1 MAKGEVDLRVGNGA
15 KVAALAVGTY
25 VLTLP
30 SGLIIQSCLLGK
42 MAKTPFTRKGERGS
56 DLLALIHTDVCGPI
70 NTPARGGFQYFI
82 TFTDDYSRSMGFYLN
97 SLLLEHR
104 NEKTPYEIWSGK
116 RPSMSYMKIWGC
128 EVYVKRQISTKLE
141 AKSDKFFF
149 VGYPKETKG
158 YYFYNPSEGK
168 VVVARTRVFIEREF
182 ISKGISGR
190 KIELEEIQESQS
202 SDIPMEEQEQDTQ
215 VVVEEQPAQITQDQH
230 EPVTYQEAITG
241 PESEKWL
248 EAMKS
253 EMDSMYTNQMDVKTA
268 FLNGKILEDVY
279 MTQPEGFGIP
289 EESIKICKLHRSIYG
304 LKQASRSWNLRFD
317 ETVKQFGFIK
327 NEDEPCV
334 FKKVSGSIVVFL
346 VLYVDDMLLMGNNI
360 PTLQQVKTRLG
371 KCFSMKDL
379 GEAAYIQGIRIYRDR
394 SQKLLGLSQSK
405 YIDKVL
411 RRFSMHESKKGFIPM
426 QHGLCLSKTQ
436 SPLTKE
442 ERDRMNKIPYAS
454 AIGFIMYAM
463 LCTRPD
469 VSYALSATS
478 RYQSNPG
485 DPHWV
490 AVKNILKYLRRTKNS
505 FLIYGGQEG
514 LAVIGY
520 TYASFQTD
528 KDDFKSQYGYVF
540 CLNGGDV
547 SWKSSKQETVADHV
561 ILRLED
567 LSCFRRNTRLLLL
580 VFRMRRLAT
589 TLSVV
594 PCLFALMVVTP
605 TMTSARANAQI
616 TESLATLTHL
626 LARGDDPARDGEKR
640 LDMFLKH
647 KPSFFVG
654 GFNPDEAVKWVEE
667 VEIIFDAMECAN
679 ENKLALGT
687 YVLREEANQWWKNAK
702 VRLGDRG
709 VVMTWEMFKREFFK
723 KYFLAD
729 VKNKKVVEFMKLEQG
744 IMSVAEYAAKFESL
758 CAFSPHYNTP
768 EAENDKCVKF
778 ESGLRP
784 NIKHI
789 IGRQDRA
796 KPYEVKGKGSA
807 RDGKGKEKVENDKFY
822 RTKECKAT
830 TPTCFNCGEEGHKS
844 PECKKPKKV
853 TGKVF
858 ALNGEGADQVDNLI
872 RGTCFIHDTPLI
884 AIIDTGATHS
894 FISMDCMKRLNIPVY
909 EMSGCMNIETPAN
922 GSVITRLVCR
932 NCPVSVFSRHFGMD
946 LVCIPLSGIDVIFGM
961 NWLVFNQVHI
971 NCCEKTVIFP
981 KSEGSLSLMNGGEVK
996 ESLNDHGGLF
1006 MVFGSLKLE
1015 GGAKLEEIPVVGEFS
1030 DVFPED
1036 ISDLPPER
1044 KVEFGIDLVPGT
1056 SPISMAPYRMSASEL
1071 NELKKQLEELLEKKF
1086 IRPSVSPWGAPVL
1099 LVKKKEGSMR
1109 LCIDYRQL
1117 NKATIKN
1124 KYPLPRIDGL
1134 MDQLVGACVF
1144 SKNDLRSGY
1153 HQIRVK
1159 TEDVPKTAFRTRYD
1173 HYEYTVMPFGVTN
1186 APGVFMEYMNRIF
1199 HSFLDKFVVFIDD
1212 ILVYSKSEEEHKE
1225 HLRIVLQVLKEKKLY
1240 AKLSKCEF
1248 WLKEVS
1254 FLGHVIS
1261 SGGTTVDP
1269 AKVDAVMKWGTP
1281 EFVLEIISFLGLT
1294 GYYRKFIEGFS
1305 KMALPLTLL
1314 TRKNQAFVWDEK
1326 CEKSF
1331 QELKK
1336 QLTTAP
1342 VLILPDAKESFVVYC
1357 DTSKLGLG
1365 GVLMQKGKVVAYASR
1380 QLKVH
1385 ERNYPTHD
1393 LELAAVVFALKVWR
1407 HYLFGSRFEVFSD
1420 HKNLKYLFDQKELNM
1435 RQRRWL
1441 EFLKDY
1447 DFELSY
1453 HPGKANVVA
1462 DALSRKSLH
1471 MSSLMAKELE
1481 LIEGMMKLTNPFL
1494 EKIREYQ
1501 KEDEKLMKR
1510 VALMIEGQENDF
1522 KVDEN
1527 GVVKF
1532 RGRVCV
1538 PDVPELKKM
1547 IFDEGHKSGLSIH
1560 PGLVK
1565 MYQDLKKLFW
1575 CPRMKKE
1582 IAEYVYACLVCQK
1595 SKIEHQKPSG
1605 LLQPLFIP
1613 EWKWDNIAMDFVGGL
1628 PKTAKGNEVIWVVVD
1643 RLTKSAHFI
1652 AIKMETLVPRL
1663 AKIYVEQII
1672 RLHGIPSSIVSDR
1685 DPKFTSR
1692 FWESLQ
1698 EALGT
1703 KLRSSSAYHPQMDG
1717 QSERTIQSLED
1728 LLRACVLEQGE
1739 SWDVKS

>member
-1 MAKGEVDLRVGNGA
+1 MVTKTEQQLWVLVAKRELARELAGLA
-15 KVAALAVGTY
+15 SAHQPALCC
-25 VLTLP
+25 LTCFATTRA
-30 SGLIIQSCLLGK
+30 SEK
-42 MAKTPFTRKGERGS
+42 MAKILRRG
-56 DLLALIHTDVCGPI
+56 DLL
-70 NTPARGGFQYFI
+70 
-82 TFTDDYSRSMGFYLN
+82 
-97 SLLLEHR
+97 
-104 NEKTPYEIWSGK
+104 
-116 RPSMSYMKIWGC
+116 
-128 EVYVKRQISTKLE
+128 
-141 AKSDKFFF
+141 
-149 VGYPKETKG
+149 
-158 YYFYNPSEGK
+158 
-168 VVVARTRVFIEREF
+168 
-182 ISKGISGR
+182 
-190 KIELEEIQESQS
+190 
-202 SDIPMEEQEQDTQ
+202 
-215 VVVEEQPAQITQDQH
+215 
-230 EPVTYQEAITG
+230 
-241 PESEKWL
+241 
-248 EAMKS
+248 
-253 EMDSMYTNQMDVKTA
+253 
-268 FLNGKILEDVY
+268 
-279 MTQPEGFGIP
+279 
-289 EESIKICKLHRSIYG
+289 
-304 LKQASRSWNLRFD
+304 
-317 ETVKQFGFIK
+317 
-327 NEDEPCV
+327 
-334 FKKVSGSIVVFL
+334 
-346 VLYVDDMLLMGNNI
+346 
-360 PTLQQVKTRLG
+360 
-371 KCFSMKDL
+371 
-379 GEAAYIQGIRIYRDR
+379 
-394 SQKLLGLSQSK
+394 
-405 YIDKVL
+405 
-411 RRFSMHESKKGFIPM
+411 
-426 QHGLCLSKTQ
+426 CL
-436 SPLTKE
+436 
-442 ERDRMNKIPYAS
+442 
-454 AIGFIMYAM
+454 
-463 LCTRPD
+463 
-469 VSYALSATS
+469 
-478 RYQSNPG
+478 
-485 DPHWV
+485 
-490 AVKNILKYLRRTKNS
+490 
-505 FLIYGGQEG
+505 
-514 LAVIGY
+514 
-520 TYASFQTD
+520 
-528 KDDFKSQYGYVF
+528 
-540 CLNGGDV
+540 
-547 SWKSSKQETVADHV
+547 
-561 ILRLED
+561 
-567 LSCFRRNTRLLLL
+567 LSCLGG
-580 VFRMRRLAT
+580 
-589 TLSVV
+589 V
-594 PCLFALMVVTP
+594 PDIVAKYSG
-605 TMTSARANAQI
+605 TMTSAHANAQI
-616 TESLATLTHL
+616 AESLATLTHL
-626 LARGDDPARDGEKR
+626 LARGDDPTRDGEKR
-640 LDMFLKH
+640 LDRFLKH

-654 GFNPDEAVKWVEE
+654 GFNPDGAVKWVEE

-702 VRLGDRG
+702 LRLGDRG
-709 VVMTWEMFKREFFK
+709 VVITWEMFKREFFN
-723 KYFLAD
+723 KYFPTD

-744 IMSVAEYAAKFESL
+744 NMSVAEYAAKFESL

-784 NIKHI
+784 DIKHI
-789 IGRQDRA
+789 IGFVEIRNFTTLVAKARICDEDGKAKSNYFKVVRGKSQDRV

-807 RDGKGKEKVENDKFY
+807 RSGKGKEKVDNDKCY
-822 RTKECKAT
+822 RSKECKAT

-844 PECKKPKKV
+844 LECKKPKKV

-909 EMSGCMNIETPAN
+909 EMSGCMNIETPAS
-922 GSVITRLVCR
+922 GSVITCLVCR
-932 NCPVSVFSRHFGMD
+932 NCPVSVFGRHFGMD

-981 KSEGSLSLMNGGEVK
+981 KSEGSLSLMNGEEVK
-996 ESLNDHGGLF
+996 EYLNDHGELF

-1015 GGAKLEEIPVVGEFS
+1015 GEVKLEEIPVVSEFS

-1044 KVEFGIDLVPGT
+1044 EVEFSIDLVPGT

-1124 KYPLPRIDGL
+1124 KYPLPRIDDL

-1144 SKNDLRSGY
+1144 SKIDLRSGY

-1159 TEDVPKTAFRTRYD
+1159 TEDVPKTAFRLRYG

-1186 APGVFMEYMNRIF
+1186 APGVFMEIF
-1199 HSFLDKFVVFIDD
+1199 HSFLDKFVVVFIDD

-1254 FLGHVIS
+1254 FLGQVIS
-1261 SGGTTVDP
+1261 SGGIAVDP

-1281 EFVLEIISFLGLT
+1281 ESVSEIRSFLGLA
-1294 GYYRKFIEGFS
+1294 GYYR
-1305 KMALPLTLL
+1305 
-1314 TRKNQAFVWDEK
+1314 
-1326 CEKSF
+1326 SF

-1336 QLTTAP
+1336 KLTTAP
-1342 VLILPDAKESFVVYC
+1342 VLILPDAKELFVVYC
-1357 DTSKLGLG
+1357 DASKLGIG

-1380 QLKVH
+1380 QLK
-1385 ERNYPTHD
+1385 
-1393 LELAAVVFALKVWR
+1393 
-1407 HYLFGSRFEVFSD
+1407 
-1420 HKNLKYLFDQKELNM
+1420 
-1435 RQRRWL
+1435 
-1441 EFLKDY
+1441 DY
-1447 DFELSY
+1447 GFELSY

-1481 LIEGMMKLTNPFL
+1481 LTEEFRDLSLVCEVTSNSVKLGMLKLTNPFL
-1494 EKIREYQ
+1494 EKIREFQ

-1510 VALMIEGQENDF
+1510 VALVIEGQENDF

-1532 RGRVCV
+1532 RGRVC
-1538 PDVPELKKM
+1538 VPELKKM

-1575 CPRMKKE
+1575 WPRMKKE
-1582 IAEYVYACLVCQK
+1582 IAEYVYTCLVCQK
-1595 SKIEHQKPSG
+1595 SKIEHQKLS
-1605 LLQPLFIP
+1605 
-1613 EWKWDNIAMDFVGGL
+1613 GL

-1652 AIKMETLVPRL
+1652 AIKIGTLVPKL
-1663 AKIYVEQII
+1663 AEIYVEQII
-1672 RLHGIPSSIVSDR
+1672 RLHSIPSSIVSDR
-1685 DPKFTSR
+1685 DLKFTSR

-1703 KLRSSSAYHPQMDG
+1703 KLRLSSAYHPQTDG

-1739 SWDVKS
+1739 SWDSCLPLIEFTYNNSFHSSIGMAPFEALYGRRCRTPLCWYESGETVVLGPDIVQETTEKIIMIQEKMKASQSRQKSYHDKKRKDVEFQEGDHVFLRVTSTTGVGRTLKSKKLTSKFIGPYQISERIRKVAYRIALPVTLSNLHDVFHVSQLRKYVSDPSHVIESDDIQVKDNLTIETIPLRIEGREVKKLRNKEIASVKVIWGGSAGENATWELESKMKSSYPDLFSDGEGILVSYIDGDMIPHVDMSRTYMKSSEATTWSGAKQSSEAQRGSECLKEFRSSEKFRSSRMFRCLQEFRSYLLVTSHSEDEDVQKLNYEGLSEANHSRPIRLQVIKGSSEAKEFPKSSEGLHQLHLSSLMICSKVKLHCKERRGFTQRIFKDYCCPFYNGNFSNVSMSFSTHINMPKKELMTSDLH

>member
-1 MAKGEVDLRVGNGA
+1 
-15 KVAALAVGTY
+15 
-25 VLTLP
+25 
-30 SGLIIQSCLLGK
+30 
-42 MAKTPFTRKGERGS
+42 
-56 DLLALIHTDVCGPI
+56 
-70 NTPARGGFQYFI
+70 
-82 TFTDDYSRSMGFYLN
+82 
-97 SLLLEHR
+97 
-104 NEKTPYEIWSGK
+104 
-116 RPSMSYMKIWGC
+116 
-128 EVYVKRQISTKLE
+128 
-141 AKSDKFFF
+141 
-149 VGYPKETKG
+149 
-158 YYFYNPSEGK
+158 
-168 VVVARTRVFIEREF
+168 
-182 ISKGISGR
+182 
-190 KIELEEIQESQS
+190 
-202 SDIPMEEQEQDTQ
+202 
-215 VVVEEQPAQITQDQH
+215 
-230 EPVTYQEAITG
+230 
-241 PESEKWL
+241 
-248 EAMKS
+248 
-253 EMDSMYTNQMDVKTA
+253 
-268 FLNGKILEDVY
+268 
-279 MTQPEGFGIP
+279 
-289 EESIKICKLHRSIYG
+289 
-304 LKQASRSWNLRFD
+304 
-317 ETVKQFGFIK
+317 
-327 NEDEPCV
+327 
-334 FKKVSGSIVVFL
+334 
-346 VLYVDDMLLMGNNI
+346 
-360 PTLQQVKTRLG
+360 
-371 KCFSMKDL
+371 
-379 GEAAYIQGIRIYRDR
+379 
-394 SQKLLGLSQSK
+394 
-405 YIDKVL
+405 
-411 RRFSMHESKKGFIPM
+411 
-426 QHGLCLSKTQ
+426 
-436 SPLTKE
+436 
-442 ERDRMNKIPYAS
+442 
-454 AIGFIMYAM
+454 
-463 LCTRPD
+463 
-469 VSYALSATS
+469 
-478 RYQSNPG
+478 
-485 DPHWV
+485 
-490 AVKNILKYLRRTKNS
+490 
-505 FLIYGGQEG
+505 
-514 LAVIGY
+514 
-520 TYASFQTD
+520 
-528 KDDFKSQYGYVF
+528 
-540 CLNGGDV
+540 
-547 SWKSSKQETVADHV
+547 
-561 ILRLED
+561 
-567 LSCFRRNTRLLLL
+567 
-580 VFRMRRLAT
+580 
-589 TLSVV
+589 
-594 PCLFALMVVTP
+594 
-605 TMTSARANAQI
+605 MTSARANAQI
-616 TESLATLTHL
+616 AESLATLTHL

-640 LDMFLKH
+640 LDRFLKH

-654 GFNPDEAVKWVEE
+654 GFNPDGAVKWVEE
-667 VEIIFDAMECAN
+667 VEIIFDGMKCAN

-687 YVLREEANQWWKNAK
+687 YMLREEANQWWKNAK
-702 VRLGDRG
+702 LGIGNGG
-709 VVMTWEMFKREFFK
+709 VVITWEMFKREFFN
-723 KYFLAD
+723 KYFPAD
-729 VKNKKVVEFMKLEQG
+729 VKNKTVVEFMKLEQG
-744 IMSVAEYAAKFESL
+744 NMSVAEYAAKFESL

-784 NIKHI
+784 DIKHI
-789 IGRQDRA
+789 IGFAEIRNFTTLVAKARICVEDGKAKSNYFKAVRGRSQDRA

-807 RDGKGKEKVENDKFY
+807 RGGKGKEKVDGDKCY
-822 RTKECKAT
+822 RCGKIGHRSFECKKDKDVCYSCGKEGHKSKECKAT

-853 TGKVF
+853 TGKMF
-858 ALNGEGADQVDNLI
+858 ALNGEGVDQVDNLI

-909 EMSGCMNIETPAN
+909 EMSGCMNIETPVS
-922 GSVITRLVCR
+922 GSIITRLVCR
-932 NCPVSVFSRHFGMD
+932 NCHVSVFGRHFGMD

-981 KSEGSLSLMNGGEVK
+981 KSEGSLSLMNGEELK
-996 ESLNDHGGLF
+996 ESLNDHGELF

-1015 GGAKLEEIPVVGEFS
+1015 GGIKLEELPVVREFS

-1044 KVEFGIDLVPGT
+1044 EVEFGINLVPGT

-1086 IRPSVSPWGAPVL
+1086 IRPSVSPWGALVL

-1117 NKATIKN
+1117 NKVTIKN
-1124 KYPLPRIDGL
+1124 KYPLPRIDDL
-1134 MDQLVGACVF
+1134 MNQLVEACVF
-1144 SKNDLRSGY
+1144 SKIDLRSGY

-1159 TEDVPKTAFRTRYD
+1159 TEDIPKTAFRTRYG
-1173 HYEYTVMPFGVTN
+1173 HYEYIVMPFGVTN
-1186 APGVFMEYMNRIF
+1186 APGVFMEYMNMIF
-1199 HSFLDKFVVFIDD
+1199 HSFLDKFVVVFIDD

-1225 HLRIVLQVLKEKKLY
+1225 HLRIVLHVLKEKKLY

-1248 WLKEVS
+1248 WLEEVS

-1261 SGGTTVDP
+1261 SGGIAVDP
-1269 AKVDAVMKWGTP
+1269 AKVDAVMKWGT
-1281 EFVLEIISFLGLT
+1281 LEPVSEIRSFLGLA
-1294 GYYRKFIEGFS
+1294 GYYRRFIEGFS

-1314 TRKNQAFVWDEK
+1314 TRKDQAFVWNEK

-1331 QELKK
+1331 QELKEK
-1336 QLTTAP
+1336 LTTAP
-1342 VLILPDAKESFVVYC
+1342 VLIFPDAKESFVVYC
-1357 DTSKLGLG
+1357 DASKLGLG
-1365 GVLMQKGKVVAYASR
+1365 GVLMQKGKVVAYASPL
-1380 QLKVH
+1380 LKVH

-1407 HYLFGSRFEVFSD
+1407 HYLYGSRFEVFSD
-1420 HKNLKYLFDQKELNM
+1420 HKSLKYLFDQKELNM

-1441 EFLKDY
+1441 EFLKYY

-1471 MSSLMAKELE
+1471 MSSLMEKELE
-1481 LIEGMMKLTNPFL
+1481 LIEEFRDLSLVCEVTSNSVKLGMLKLTNPFL
-1494 EKIREYQ
+1494 EKIRECQ

-1510 VALMIEGQENDF
+1510 VTLVIEGRENDF

-1527 GVVKF
+1527 GVVRF

-1575 CPRMKKE
+1575 WPRMKKE

-1613 EWKWDNIAMDFVGGL
+1613 EWKWDSIAMDFVGGL

-1652 AIKMETLVPRL
+1652 AIKIGTLVPKL
-1663 AKIYVEQII
+1663 AEIYVEQII

-1703 KLRSSSAYHPQMDG
+1703 KLRLSSAYHPQMDG

-1739 SWDVKS
+1739 SWDSCLPLIEFTYNNSFHSSIGMAPFEALYERRCRTPLCWYESGETVVLGPDIVQETTEKIRMIREKMKASQSRQKSYHDKKRKDVEFQEGDHVFLRVTSTTGVGRALKSKKLTSKFIGPYQISERIGKVAYRIALPVTLSNLHDVFHVSQLRKYVSDPSHVIDSDDILVKDNLTNETIPLRIEGREVKKLRNKEIASVKVIWGGPAGENATWELESKMKSSYPDLFSGKFSRAKIL

>member
-1 MAKGEVDLRVGNGA
+1 
-15 KVAALAVGTY
+15 
-25 VLTLP
+25 
-30 SGLIIQSCLLGK
+30 
-42 MAKTPFTRKGERGS
+42 
-56 DLLALIHTDVCGPI
+56 
-70 NTPARGGFQYFI
+70 
-82 TFTDDYSRSMGFYLN
+82 
-97 SLLLEHR
+97 
-104 NEKTPYEIWSGK
+104 
-116 RPSMSYMKIWGC
+116 
-128 EVYVKRQISTKLE
+128 
-141 AKSDKFFF
+141 
-149 VGYPKETKG
+149 
-158 YYFYNPSEGK
+158 
-168 VVVARTRVFIEREF
+168 
-182 ISKGISGR
+182 
-190 KIELEEIQESQS
+190 
-202 SDIPMEEQEQDTQ
+202 
-215 VVVEEQPAQITQDQH
+215 
-230 EPVTYQEAITG
+230 
-241 PESEKWL
+241 
-248 EAMKS
+248 
-253 EMDSMYTNQMDVKTA
+253 
-268 FLNGKILEDVY
+268 
-279 MTQPEGFGIP
+279 
-289 EESIKICKLHRSIYG
+289 
-304 LKQASRSWNLRFD
+304 
-317 ETVKQFGFIK
+317 
-327 NEDEPCV
+327 
-334 FKKVSGSIVVFL
+334 
-346 VLYVDDMLLMGNNI
+346 
-360 PTLQQVKTRLG
+360 
-371 KCFSMKDL
+371 
-379 GEAAYIQGIRIYRDR
+379 
-394 SQKLLGLSQSK
+394 
-405 YIDKVL
+405 
-411 RRFSMHESKKGFIPM
+411 
-426 QHGLCLSKTQ
+426 
-436 SPLTKE
+436 
-442 ERDRMNKIPYAS
+442 
-454 AIGFIMYAM
+454 
-463 LCTRPD
+463 
-469 VSYALSATS
+469 
-478 RYQSNPG
+478 
-485 DPHWV
+485 
-490 AVKNILKYLRRTKNS
+490 
-505 FLIYGGQEG
+505 
-514 LAVIGY
+514 
-520 TYASFQTD
+520 
-528 KDDFKSQYGYVF
+528 
-540 CLNGGDV
+540 
-547 SWKSSKQETVADHV
+547 
-561 ILRLED
+561 
-567 LSCFRRNTRLLLL
+567 
-580 VFRMRRLAT
+580 
-589 TLSVV
+589 
-594 PCLFALMVVTP
+594 
-605 TMTSARANAQI
+605 MTSTRANAQI
-616 TESLATLTHL
+616 AESLATLTHL
-626 LARGDDPARDGEKR
+626 MARGDDPARDGEKR
-640 LDMFLKH
+640 LDRFLKH

-654 GFNPDEAVKWVEE
+654 GFNPDGAVKWVEE

-687 YVLREEANQWWKNAK
+687 YMLREEANQWWKNAK
-702 VRLGDRG
+702 LRIGNGG
-709 VVMTWEMFKREFFK
+709 VVITWEMFKREFFN
-723 KYFLAD
+723 KYFPAD
-729 VKNKKVVEFMKLEQG
+729 VKNKKVVEFMRLEQG
-744 IMSVAEYAAKFESL
+744 NMSVAEYAAKFESL

-784 NIKHI
+784 DIKHI
-789 IGRQDRA
+789 IGFAEIRNFTTLVAKARICDEDGKAKSNYFKAVRGKSQDRA
-796 KPYEVKGKGSA
+796 KPYEVMGRGSA
-807 RDGKGKEKVENDKFY
+807 RSGKGKEKMDNDKCY
-822 RTKECKAT
+822 RCGKIGHRSFECKKEKEVCYNCGKEGHKSKECKAT

-909 EMSGCMNIETPAN
+909 EMSGCMNIETPAS
-922 GSVITRLVCR
+922 GSVVTRLVCR
-932 NCPVSVFSRHFGMD
+932 NCPVSVFGRHFGMD

-981 KSEGSLSLMNGGEVK
+981 KSEGSLPLMNGEELK
-996 ESLNDHGGLF
+996 ESLNDHGELF

-1015 GGAKLEEIPVVGEFS
+1015 GGIKLEELPVVREFS

-1044 KVEFGIDLVPGT
+1044 EVEFGIDLVPGT

-1117 NKATIKN
+1117 NKVTIKN
-1124 KYPLPRIDGL
+1124 KYPLPRINDL

-1144 SKNDLRSGY
+1144 SKIDLRFGY

-1159 TEDVPKTAFRTRYD
+1159 TEDIPKTAFRTRYS

-1199 HSFLDKFVVFIDD
+1199 HSFLDKFVVVFIDD
-1212 ILVYSKSEEEHKE
+1212 ILVYSKSVEEHKE

-1248 WLKEVS
+1248 WLEEVS

-1261 SGGTTVDP
+1261 SGGIAVDP

-1281 EFVLEIISFLGLT
+1281 ESVLEIRSFLGLA
-1294 GYYRKFIEGFS
+1294 GYYRRFIEGFS

-1314 TRKNQAFVWDEK
+1314 TRKDQAFVWDEK

-1331 QELKK
+1331 QELKEK
-1336 QLTTAP
+1336 LTTAP

-1357 DTSKLGLG
+1357 DASKLGLG

-1393 LELAAVVFALKVWR
+1393 LELAAVVFTLKVWR
-1407 HYLFGSRFEVFSD
+1407 HYLYGSRFEVFSD
-1420 HKNLKYLFDQKELNM
+1420 HKSLKYLFDQKELNM

-1481 LIEGMMKLTNPFL
+1481 LIEEFRDLSLVCEVTSNSVKLGMLKLTNPFL
-1494 EKIREYQ
+1494 EKIRECQ

-1510 VALMIEGQENDF
+1510 VALVIEGQENDF
-1522 KVDEN
+1522 KMDEN
-1527 GVVKF
+1527 GVVRF

-1575 CPRMKKE
+1575 WPRMHKE

-1613 EWKWDNIAMDFVGGL
+1613 EWKWDSIAMDFVGGL
-1628 PKTAKGNEVIWVVVD
+1628 PKTTKGNEVIWVVVD
-1643 RLTKSAHFI
+1643 RLTKSAHFV
-1652 AIKMETLVPRL
+1652 AIKIGTLVPKL
-1663 AKIYVEQII
+1663 AEIYVEQII

-1703 KLRSSSAYHPQMDG
+1703 KLRLSSAYHPQTDG

-1739 SWDVKS
+1739 SWDSCLPLIEFTYNNSFHSSIGMAPFEALYGRKCRTPLCWYESGETVVLGPDIVQETTEKIRMIREKMKTSQSRQKSYHDKRRKDVEFQEGDHVFLRVTSTTGVGRALKSKKLTSKFIGPYQISERIGKVAYRIALPITLSNLHDVFHVSQLRKYVSDPCHVIESDDIQVKENLTIETIPLRIEGREVKKLRNKEIASVKVVWGGPAGENATCELGSKMKSSYPELFSGKFSRAKIL

>member
-1 MAKGEVDLRVGNGA
+1 M
-15 KVAALAVGTY
+15 
-25 VLTLP
+25 
-30 SGLIIQSCLLGK
+30 
-42 MAKTPFTRKGERGS
+42 
-56 DLLALIHTDVCGPI
+56 
-70 NTPARGGFQYFI
+70 
-82 TFTDDYSRSMGFYLN
+82 
-97 SLLLEHR
+97 
-104 NEKTPYEIWSGK
+104 
-116 RPSMSYMKIWGC
+116 
-128 EVYVKRQISTKLE
+128 
-141 AKSDKFFF
+141 
-149 VGYPKETKG
+149 
-158 YYFYNPSEGK
+158 
-168 VVVARTRVFIEREF
+168 
-182 ISKGISGR
+182 
-190 KIELEEIQESQS
+190 
-202 SDIPMEEQEQDTQ
+202 
-215 VVVEEQPAQITQDQH
+215 
-230 EPVTYQEAITG
+230 
-241 PESEKWL
+241 
-248 EAMKS
+248 
-253 EMDSMYTNQMDVKTA
+253 TA
-268 FLNGKILEDVY
+268 
-279 MTQPEGFGIP
+279 
-289 EESIKICKLHRSIYG
+289 
-304 LKQASRSWNLRFD
+304 
-317 ETVKQFGFIK
+317 
-327 NEDEPCV
+327 
-334 FKKVSGSIVVFL
+334 
-346 VLYVDDMLLMGNNI
+346 
-360 PTLQQVKTRLG
+360 
-371 KCFSMKDL
+371 
-379 GEAAYIQGIRIYRDR
+379 
-394 SQKLLGLSQSK
+394 
-405 YIDKVL
+405 
-411 RRFSMHESKKGFIPM
+411 
-426 QHGLCLSKTQ
+426 
-436 SPLTKE
+436 
-442 ERDRMNKIPYAS
+442 
-454 AIGFIMYAM
+454 
-463 LCTRPD
+463 
-469 VSYALSATS
+469 
-478 RYQSNPG
+478 
-485 DPHWV
+485 
-490 AVKNILKYLRRTKNS
+490 
-505 FLIYGGQEG
+505 
-514 LAVIGY
+514 
-520 TYASFQTD
+520 
-528 KDDFKSQYGYVF
+528 
-540 CLNGGDV
+540 
-547 SWKSSKQETVADHV
+547 
-561 ILRLED
+561 
-567 LSCFRRNTRLLLL
+567 
-580 VFRMRRLAT
+580 
-589 TLSVV
+589 
-594 PCLFALMVVTP
+594 
-605 TMTSARANAQI
+605 ARANAQI
-616 TESLATLTHL
+616 AESLATLTHL

-640 LDMFLKH
+640 LDRFLKH

-654 GFNPDEAVKWVEE
+654 GFNPDGAVKWVEE
-667 VEIIFDAMECAN
+667 VEIIFEAMECAN

-687 YVLREEANQWWKNAK
+687 YMLREEANQWWKNAK
-702 VRLGDRG
+702 LRIGNGG
-709 VVMTWEMFKREFFK
+709 VVITWEMFQREFFN
-723 KYFLAD
+723 KYFPAD

-744 IMSVAEYAAKFESL
+744 NMSVAEYAAKFESL

-784 NIKHI
+784 DIKHI
-789 IGRQDRA
+789 IGFAEIRNFTTLVAKARICDEDGKAKSNYFKAVRGKSQDRA
-796 KPYEVKGKGSA
+796 KPYEVKGRGSA
-807 RDGKGKEKVENDKFY
+807 RGGKGKEKVDGDKCY
-822 RTKECKAT
+822 RCGKIGHRSFECKKDKDVCYSCGKEGHKSKECKAT

-909 EMSGCMNIETPAN
+909 EMSGCMNIETPAS
-922 GSVITRLVCR
+922 GSVVTRLVCR
-932 NCPVSVFSRHFGMD
+932 NCPVSVFGRHFGMD
-946 LVCIPLSGIDVIFGM
+946 LVCIPLNSIDVIFGM

-981 KSEGSLSLMNGGEVK
+981 KSEGSLPLMNGEELK
-996 ESLNDHGGLF
+996 ESLNDHGELF

-1015 GGAKLEEIPVVGEFS
+1015 GGAKLEGIPVVREFS

-1044 KVEFGIDLVPGT
+1044 EVEFGIDLVPGT

-1117 NKATIKN
+1117 NKVTIKN
-1124 KYPLPRIDGL
+1124 KYPLPRIDDL

-1144 SKNDLRSGY
+1144 SKIDLRSGY

-1159 TEDVPKTAFRTRYD
+1159 TEDVPKTAFRTRYG

-1199 HSFLDKFVVFIDD
+1199 HSFLDKFVVVFIDD
-1212 ILVYSKSEEEHKE
+1212 ILVYSKSVEEHKE

-1248 WLKEVS
+1248 WLEEVS

-1261 SGGTTVDP
+1261 SGGIAVDP

-1281 EFVLEIISFLGLT
+1281 ESVSEIRSFLGLA
-1294 GYYRKFIEGFS
+1294 GYYRRFIEGFS

-1314 TRKNQAFVWDEK
+1314 TRKDQAFVWDEK

-1331 QELKK
+1331 QELKEK
-1336 QLTTAP
+1336 LTTAP
-1342 VLILPDAKESFVVYC
+1342 VLILPDAKE
-1357 DTSKLGLG
+1357 
-1365 GVLMQKGKVVAYASR
+1365 
-1380 QLKVH
+1380 
-1385 ERNYPTHD
+1385 
-1393 LELAAVVFALKVWR
+1393 
-1407 HYLFGSRFEVFSD
+1407 
-1420 HKNLKYLFDQKELNM
+1420 
-1435 RQRRWL
+1435 
-1441 EFLKDY
+1441 
-1447 DFELSY
+1447 SY

-1481 LIEGMMKLTNPFL
+1481 LIEEFRDLSLVCEVTSNSVKLGMLKLTNPFL
-1494 EKIREYQ
+1494 EKVREYQ

-1510 VALMIEGQENDF
+1510 VALVIEGQENDF
-1522 KVDEN
+1522 KMDEN

-1565 MYQDLKKLFW
+1565 MYQDLRKLFW
-1575 CPRMKKE
+1575 WPRMHKE

-1605 LLQPLFIP
+1605 LLQPLFIL
-1613 EWKWDNIAMDFVGGL
+1613 EWKWDSIAMDFVGGL

-1652 AIKMETLVPRL
+1652 AIKIGTLVPKL
-1663 AKIYVEQII
+1663 AEIYVEQII

-1703 KLRSSSAYHPQMDG
+1703 KLRLSSAYHPQTDG

-1739 SWDVKS
+1739 SWDSCLPLIEFTYNNSFHSSIGMAPSEALYGRRCRTPLCWYESGETVVLGPDIVQETTEKIRMIREKMKTSQSRQKSYHDKRRKDVEFQEGDHVFLRVTSTTGVGRALKSKKLTSKFIGPYQISERIGKVAYRIALPITLSNLHDVFHVSQFRKYVSDPSHVIESDDIQVKDNLTVETIPLRIEGREVKKLRNKEIESVKVVWGGPAGENATWELESKMKSSYPDLFL

>member
-1 MAKGEVDLRVGNGA
+1 
-15 KVAALAVGTY
+15 
-25 VLTLP
+25 
-30 SGLIIQSCLLGK
+30 
-42 MAKTPFTRKGERGS
+42 
-56 DLLALIHTDVCGPI
+56 
-70 NTPARGGFQYFI
+70 
-82 TFTDDYSRSMGFYLN
+82 
-97 SLLLEHR
+97 
-104 NEKTPYEIWSGK
+104 
-116 RPSMSYMKIWGC
+116 
-128 EVYVKRQISTKLE
+128 
-141 AKSDKFFF
+141 
-149 VGYPKETKG
+149 
-158 YYFYNPSEGK
+158 
-168 VVVARTRVFIEREF
+168 
-182 ISKGISGR
+182 
-190 KIELEEIQESQS
+190 
-202 SDIPMEEQEQDTQ
+202 
-215 VVVEEQPAQITQDQH
+215 
-230 EPVTYQEAITG
+230 
-241 PESEKWL
+241 
-248 EAMKS
+248 
-253 EMDSMYTNQMDVKTA
+253 
-268 FLNGKILEDVY
+268 
-279 MTQPEGFGIP
+279 
-289 EESIKICKLHRSIYG
+289 
-304 LKQASRSWNLRFD
+304 
-317 ETVKQFGFIK
+317 
-327 NEDEPCV
+327 
-334 FKKVSGSIVVFL
+334 
-346 VLYVDDMLLMGNNI
+346 
-360 PTLQQVKTRLG
+360 
-371 KCFSMKDL
+371 
-379 GEAAYIQGIRIYRDR
+379 
-394 SQKLLGLSQSK
+394 
-405 YIDKVL
+405 
-411 RRFSMHESKKGFIPM
+411 
-426 QHGLCLSKTQ
+426 
-436 SPLTKE
+436 
-442 ERDRMNKIPYAS
+442 
-454 AIGFIMYAM
+454 
-463 LCTRPD
+463 
-469 VSYALSATS
+469 
-478 RYQSNPG
+478 
-485 DPHWV
+485 
-490 AVKNILKYLRRTKNS
+490 
-505 FLIYGGQEG
+505 
-514 LAVIGY
+514 
-520 TYASFQTD
+520 
-528 KDDFKSQYGYVF
+528 
-540 CLNGGDV
+540 
-547 SWKSSKQETVADHV
+547 
-561 ILRLED
+561 
-567 LSCFRRNTRLLLL
+567 
-580 VFRMRRLAT
+580 
-589 TLSVV
+589 
-594 PCLFALMVVTP
+594 
-605 TMTSARANAQI
+605 MTSARANAQI
-616 TESLATLTHL
+616 AESLATLTHL

-640 LDMFLKH
+640 LDRFLKH
-647 KPSFFVG
+647 KTSFFVG
-654 GFNPDEAVKWVEE
+654 GFNPDGAVKWVEE

-702 VRLGDRG
+702 LRLGDRG
-709 VVMTWEMFKREFFK
+709 VVITWEMFKREFFN
-723 KYFLAD
+723 KYFPAD
-729 VKNKKVVEFMKLEQG
+729 VKNKKVVEFMN
-744 IMSVAEYAAKFESL
+744 
-758 CAFSPHYNTP
+758 PHYNTP

-784 NIKHI
+784 DIKHI
-789 IGRQDRA
+789 IGFAEIRNFTTLVAKARICDEDGKAKSNYFKAVRGKSQDRA

-807 RDGKGKEKVENDKFY
+807 RGGKGKEKMDNDKCY
-822 RTKECKAT
+822 RCGKIGHRSFECKKDKDVCYNCGKEGHRSKECKAT

-909 EMSGCMNIETPAN
+909 EMSGCMNIETPAS
-922 GSVITRLVCR
+922 GSVISRLVCR
-932 NCPVSVFSRHFGMD
+932 NCHVSVFGRHFGMD

-981 KSEGSLSLMNGGEVK
+981 KLEGSLSLMNGEEVK

-1015 GGAKLEEIPVVGEFS
+1015 GGVKLKEIPVVSEFS

-1044 KVEFGIDLVPGT
+1044 EVEFSIDLVPGT

-1124 KYPLPRIDGL
+1124 KYPLPRIDDL
-1134 MDQLVGACVF
+1134 MDQLVGACVY
-1144 SKNDLRSGY
+1144 SKIDLRSGY

-1159 TEDVPKTAFRTRYD
+1159 MEDVPKTAFRTRYG

-1199 HSFLDKFVVFIDD
+1199 HSFLDKFVVLFIDD

-1225 HLRIVLQVLKEKKLY
+1225 NLRIVLQVLKEKKLY
-1240 AKLSKCEF
+1240 GKLSKCEF
-1248 WLKEVS
+1248 WLEEVS
-1254 FLGHVIS
+1254 FLGHIIS
-1261 SGGTTVDP
+1261 SGGIAVDP
-1269 AKVDAVMKWGTP
+1269 AKVDVVMKWGTP
-1281 EFVLEIISFLGLT
+1281 ESVSEIRSFLGLA
-1294 GYYRKFIEGFS
+1294 GYYRRFIEGFS

-1314 TRKNQAFVWDEK
+1314 TRKDQAFVWDEK

-1336 QLTTAP
+1336 KLTTAP

-1357 DTSKLGLG
+1357 DASKLGLG

-1407 HYLFGSRFEVFSD
+1407 HYLYGSRFEVFSD
-1420 HKNLKYLFDQKELNM
+1420 HKSLKYLFDQKELNM

-1462 DALSRKSLH
+1462 NALSRKSLH
-1471 MSSLMAKELE
+1471 MSSLMAKELD
-1481 LIEGMMKLTNPFL
+1481 LIEEFRDLSLVCEVTSNSVKLGMLKLTNPFL
-1494 EKIREYQ
+1494 EKIRECQ

-1510 VALMIEGQENDF
+1510 VALVIEGQENDF
-1522 KVDEN
+1522 KIDEN

-1575 CPRMKKE
+1575 WPKMKKE

-1613 EWKWDNIAMDFVGGL
+1613 EWKWDSIAMDFVGGL
-1628 PKTAKGNEVIWVVVD
+1628 PKTARGNEVIWVVVD

-1652 AIKMETLVPRL
+1652 AIKIGTLVPKL
-1663 AKIYVEQII
+1663 AEIYVEQII

-1703 KLRSSSAYHPQMDG
+1703 KSRLSSAYHPQTD
-1717 QSERTIQSLED
+1717 
-1728 LLRACVLEQGE
+1728 GE
-1739 SWDVKS
+1739 SWDSCLPLIEFTYNNSFHSSIGMAPFEALYGRRCRTPLCWYESGETVVLGPDIVQETTEKIRMIRGKMKASQSRQKRRALKSKKLTSKFIGLYQISERIGKVAYRIALPVTLSNLHDVFHVSQLRKYVSDPSHVIESDDIQVKDNLTIETIPLRIEGREVKKLRNKEIASVKVIWGGPAGENATWELESKMKSSYPDLFSEQQLLGIVAAARASEGNLLMLASARQPTLFCLTYVATAKRWRRLPDSSLGLARWRVASLIEMYE

>member
-1 MAKGEVDLRVGNGA
+1 
-15 KVAALAVGTY
+15 
-25 VLTLP
+25 
-30 SGLIIQSCLLGK
+30 
-42 MAKTPFTRKGERGS
+42 
-56 DLLALIHTDVCGPI
+56 
-70 NTPARGGFQYFI
+70 
-82 TFTDDYSRSMGFYLN
+82 
-97 SLLLEHR
+97 
-104 NEKTPYEIWSGK
+104 
-116 RPSMSYMKIWGC
+116 
-128 EVYVKRQISTKLE
+128 
-141 AKSDKFFF
+141 
-149 VGYPKETKG
+149 
-158 YYFYNPSEGK
+158 
-168 VVVARTRVFIEREF
+168 
-182 ISKGISGR
+182 
-190 KIELEEIQESQS
+190 
-202 SDIPMEEQEQDTQ
+202 
-215 VVVEEQPAQITQDQH
+215 
-230 EPVTYQEAITG
+230 
-241 PESEKWL
+241 
-248 EAMKS
+248 
-253 EMDSMYTNQMDVKTA
+253 
-268 FLNGKILEDVY
+268 
-279 MTQPEGFGIP
+279 
-289 EESIKICKLHRSIYG
+289 
-304 LKQASRSWNLRFD
+304 
-317 ETVKQFGFIK
+317 
-327 NEDEPCV
+327 
-334 FKKVSGSIVVFL
+334 
-346 VLYVDDMLLMGNNI
+346 
-360 PTLQQVKTRLG
+360 
-371 KCFSMKDL
+371 
-379 GEAAYIQGIRIYRDR
+379 
-394 SQKLLGLSQSK
+394 
-405 YIDKVL
+405 
-411 RRFSMHESKKGFIPM
+411 
-426 QHGLCLSKTQ
+426 
-436 SPLTKE
+436 
-442 ERDRMNKIPYAS
+442 
-454 AIGFIMYAM
+454 
-463 LCTRPD
+463 
-469 VSYALSATS
+469 
-478 RYQSNPG
+478 
-485 DPHWV
+485 
-490 AVKNILKYLRRTKNS
+490 
-505 FLIYGGQEG
+505 
-514 LAVIGY
+514 
-520 TYASFQTD
+520 
-528 KDDFKSQYGYVF
+528 
-540 CLNGGDV
+540 
-547 SWKSSKQETVADHV
+547 
-561 ILRLED
+561 
-567 LSCFRRNTRLLLL
+567 
-580 VFRMRRLAT
+580 
-589 TLSVV
+589 
-594 PCLFALMVVTP
+594 
-605 TMTSARANAQI
+605 MTSARANAQI
-616 TESLATLTHL
+616 AESLATLTHL
-626 LARGDDPARDGEKR
+626 LARGDDPTRDGEKR
-640 LDMFLKH
+640 LDKFLKH

-654 GFNPDEAVKWVEE
+654 GFNPDGAVKWVEE

-702 VRLGDRG
+702 LRLGDGG
-709 VVMTWEMFKREFFK
+709 VVITWEMFKREFFN
-723 KYFLAD
+723 KYFPAD

-744 IMSVAEYAAKFESL
+744 NMSVAEYAAKFGSL
-758 CAFSPHYNTP
+758 CTFSPHYNTP

-778 ESGLRP
+778 ERGLRP
-784 NIKHI
+784 DIKHI
-789 IGRQDRA
+789 IGFAGLETSLLWWLKLEFVKKMGKLRVTTSRRLGERV
-796 KPYEVKGKGSA
+796 KTVSSLMRLGEKEVLEVETEKRKWIMTSA
-807 RDGKGKEKVENDKFY
+807 IGHKS
-822 RTKECKAT
+822 KECKAT
-830 TPTCFNCGEEGHKS
+830 APTCFNCGEEGHKS

-884 AIIDTGATHS
+884 AIIDTGTTHS
-894 FISMDCMKRLNIPVY
+894 FISMDCMKRLNIHVY
-909 EMSGCMNIETPAN
+909 EMSGCMNIETPAS

-932 NCPVSVFSRHFGMD
+932 NCPVFVFGRHFGMD

-981 KSEGSLSLMNGGEVK
+981 KSEGSLSLMNGEEVK
-996 ESLNDHGGLF
+996 ESLNDHRELF

-1015 GGAKLEEIPVVGEFS
+1015 GGVTLEEIPVVSGFS

-1044 KVEFGIDLVPGT
+1044 EVEFSIDLVPGT

-1071 NELKKQLEELLEKKF
+1071 NELKKQLDELLEKKF

-1124 KYPLPRIDGL
+1124 KYPLPRIDDL

-1144 SKNDLRSGY
+1144 SKIDL
-1153 HQIRVK
+1153 
-1159 TEDVPKTAFRTRYD
+1159 
-1173 HYEYTVMPFGVTN
+1173 
-1186 APGVFMEYMNRIF
+1186 RIF
-1199 HSFLDKFVVFIDD
+1199 HSFLDKFVVVFIDD
-1212 ILVYSKSEEEHKE
+1212 ILVYSKSEKEHKE

-1248 WLKEVS
+1248 WLEEVS

-1261 SGGTTVDP
+1261 SGGIAVDP
-1269 AKVDAVMKWGTP
+1269 TKVDAVMKWGTP
-1281 EFVLEIISFLGLT
+1281 ESVSEIRSFLGLA
-1294 GYYRKFIEGFS
+1294 GFYRRFIEGFS

-1314 TRKNQAFVWDEK
+1314 TRKDQAFVWDEK
-1326 CEKSF
+1326 CEKRF

-1336 QLTTAP
+1336 KLTTAT

-1357 DTSKLGLG
+1357 DASKLGLG
-1365 GVLMQKGKVVAYASR
+1365 GVLMQKGKVVAYTSR

-1407 HYLFGSRFEVFSD
+1407 HYLYGSRFEVFSD
-1420 HKNLKYLFDQKELNM
+1420 HKSLKYLFDQKELNM

-1462 DALSRKSLH
+1462 DALIASNSVKL
-1471 MSSLMAKELE
+1471 
-1481 LIEGMMKLTNPFL
+1481 GMLKFTNPFL
-1494 EKIREYQ
+1494 EKIRECQ

-1510 VALMIEGQENDF
+1510 VALVIEGQENDF
-1522 KVDEN
+1522 KIDEN

-1547 IFDEGHKSGLSIH
+1547 IFDEGHRSGLSIH

-1575 CPRMKKE
+1575 WPRMKKG

-1613 EWKWDNIAMDFVGGL
+1613 EWKWDSIAMNFVGGL

-1652 AIKMETLVPRL
+1652 AIKIGTLVPKL
-1663 AKIYVEQII
+1663 AEIYVEQII

-1703 KLRSSSAYHPQMDG
+1703 KLRLSSAYHPQTDG
-1717 QSERTIQSLED
+1717 QSEWTIQSLED

-1739 SWDVKS
+1739 SWDSCLPLIEFTYNNSFHSSIRMAPFEALYGRRCRTPLCWYESGETVVLGPDIVQETTDKIRMIREKMKTSQSRQKSYHDKKRKDVEFQEGDHVFLRVTSTTGVGRALKSKKLTSKFIGPYKISERIGKVAYQIALSITLSNLHDVFHVSQLRKYVLDPSHVIESDDIQVKDNLTIETIPLRIEGREVKKLRNKEIASVKVIWGGPAGENATWELESKMKSSYPELFSEQQFLCTVAAARASEGNLLTLASARQTTLSCLT